1 MSDTYMHIPLEDIE
15 VNEADNPRKKAED
28 SRYKLKSL
36 MENIEENHLINP
48 ITVEQKDDG
57 TYTLV
62 AGYRRLQAFK
72 GLHEKGQSETGYDNR
87 YATIPAITKEV
98 IKDKLYVALSE
109 NLARKDLTEDEKAKG
124 VYAFK
129 NHTDDTIR
137 RLADKL
143 GISKTYADKL
153 YQRGKQLANPTNDA
167 AVTLSAI
174 FINPKQAGEIMER
187 TEKILGLVNGVNKL
201 TSAEK
206 AELTKTMRI
215 LLNDLNKIVSY
226 IRGAEKKLLAD
237 AAVKK
242 FLEEQKQA
250 GKPAAKRGRPLKKFT
265 FIK

>member
-1 MSDTYMHIPLEDIE
+1 MRRATI
-15 VNEADNPRKKAED
+15 
-28 SRYKLKSL
+28 
-36 MENIEENHLINP
+36 
-48 ITVEQKDDG
+48 
-57 TYTLV
+57 

-72 GLHEKGQSETGYDNR
+72 SLHEKGKLETDYDNR
-87 YATIPAITKEV
+87 YANVPVLVKQAV
-98 IKDKLYVALSE
+98 KDKLFMALSE
-109 NLARKDLTEDEKAKG
+109 NLARKDMTGDEKAKG
-124 VYAFK
+124 VYTFK
-129 NHTDDTIR
+129 NHTDETVR
-137 RLADKL
+137 ELAEKL
-143 GISKTYADKL
+143 GISKSYVEKL

-174 FINPKQAGEIMER
+174 FINPRQAGEIMER

-201 TSAEK
+201 TTAEK

-250 GKPAAKRGRPLKKFT
+250 AKPAAKRGRPLKKFT